1 MKNRYLNQERL
12 SGVYAQ
18 GEWGFW
24 KNEKKECEDMSEGIN
39 EKDDSLILGCLK
51 RLAHHKY
58 CDLILLCSVAAA
70 FGMLLA
76 VSTIG

>member
-1 MKNRYLNQERL
+1 
-12 SGVYAQ
+12 
-18 GEWGFW
+18 
-24 KNEKKECEDMSEGIN
+24 MSEGIN